1 MKAQGNKYKGNK
13 YNLQELA
20 GAFGDLG
27 TLIPFL
33 MGYIILNRMN
43 PVGILTAFGF
53 FKIMMGLYYKTPI
66 PVQPMKV
73 IGAAVISHPGTIT
86 PGAVWASGLF
96 TGILWLIMG
105 LTDAV
110 TWISKITSRP
120 VIQGLILGLGL
131 GFMREGIKM
140 METDLLLAWVAA
152 ILTFILLSQ
161 QRIPAMLLLL
171 GSGFIIAII
180 REPILLKELDKLSFR
195 LQLPEFTLY
204 KLRWEDFLTGVIVLG
219 IPQVALTLSNAI
231 IAIVEEN
238 NTLFP
243 DRPITV
249 RTVAIDHGIM
259 NLIGASF
266 GGVPM
271 CHGAGGMAGHVRFGA
286 RTGGALVIL
295 GSLLLFTGL
304 FLADSIAILFKLFP
318 RPILGVILLFGG
330 LELAV
335 RIPGIQGNKFQKG
348 DLYVMI
354 LTAGISLVNI
364 GMGYLIGLFLWYAF
378 QRKWLK
384 V

>member
-1 MKAQGNKYKGNK
+1 
-13 YNLQELA
+13 
-20 GAFGDLG
+20 
-27 TLIPFL
+27 
-33 MGYIILNRMN
+33 
-43 PVGILTAFGF
+43 
-53 FKIMMGLYYKTPI
+53 
-66 PVQPMKV
+66 
-73 IGAAVISHPGTIT
+73 
-86 PGAVWASGLF
+86 
-96 TGILWLIMG
+96 
-105 LTDAV
+105 
-110 TWISKITSRP
+110 
-120 VIQGLILGLGL
+120 
-131 GFMREGIKM
+131 
-140 METDLLLAWVAA
+140 
-152 ILTFILLSQ
+152 
-161 QRIPAMLLLL
+161 MLLLL
-171 GSGFIIAII
+171 GSGFILAIV
-180 REPILLKELDKLSFR
+180 REPVLLKELDKLSFR
-195 LQLPEFTLY
+195 FQLPEFTLY
-204 KLRWEDFLTGVIVLG
+204 QLRWEDFLTGILILG
-219 IPQVALTLSNAI
+219 IPQAALTLSNAI

-286 RTGGALVIL
+286 RTGGALIIL
-295 GSLLLFTGL
+295 GGLLLFTGL

-335 RIPGIQGNKFQKG
+335 RIPGIQGHRFQKG

-364 GMGYLIGLFLWYAF
+364 GIGYLVGLFLWYAF
-378 QRKWLK
+378 QGKWLK

>member
-1 MKAQGNKYKGNK
+1 MKTGGNK

-33 MGYIILNRMN
+33 MGYIILNKMD
-43 PVGILTAFGF
+43 PVSILTIFGL
-53 FKIMMGLYYKTPI
+53 FKIIIGLYYKTPI

-73 IGAAVISHPGTIT
+73 IGVTVISHPGVIT

-96 TGILWLIMG
+96 TGALWLIMG
-105 LTDAV
+105 LTNAV

-131 GFMREGIKM
+131 GFMREGFKM
-140 METDLLLAWVAA
+140 METDLLLAGIVTF
-152 ILTFILLSQ
+152 LTFLFSQ
-161 QRIPAMLLLL
+161 QRIPAMLVLL
-171 GSGFIIAII
+171 GFGFITAIF
-180 REPILLKELDKLSFR
+180 REPTLLKELDKLSLHLRF
-195 LQLPEFTLY
+195 PEFTLN
-204 KLRWEDFLTGVIVLG
+204 KLHWEDLITGIVALG
-219 IPQVALTLSNAI
+219 IPQAALTLSNAI
-231 IAIVEEN
+231 LAMVEEN

-243 DRPITV
+243 NQPITV
-249 RTVAIDHGIM
+249 RTVTIDHGIM

-271 CHGAGGMAGHVRFGA
+271 CHGAGGMAGHVYFGA

-304 FLADSIAILFKLFP
+304 FLADSITLLFKLFP
-318 RPILGVILLFGG
+318 QPILGVILLFGG

-335 RIPGIQGNKFQKG
+335 GIPRIQGNNFQKG

-354 LTAGISLVNI
+354 LTAGISLVNV
-364 GMGYLIGLFLWYAF
+364 GAGYLIGLFLWYTF
-378 QRKWLK
+378 QQKWLK
-384 V
+384 P